1 MKAIVIHQTGGS
13 EVLKYEDVEEPTLVG
28 GDLLIRT
35 KAIGVNF
42 IDVYHRQG
50 VYPQGMPFSPGQD
63 GAGIVEQV
71 GDAVTS
77 FQIGDLV
84 AWPSALGSYA
94 ELIRIPAN
102 RVVKVPAG
110 ISPDIACAAMLQG
123 MTAHYLINSTFKL
136 EKHHTALIHAG
147 AGGVG
152 QLLLQMAKTAGATT
166 IATVSSE
173 EKVSIAKIA
182 GADHVIRYDK
192 EDFAT
197 RVKELTSYGVDVVYD
212 GVGRATFEGSLA
224 SLKPRGM
231 MVLFGGASGQVP
243 PFDLQRLSASGSLFI
258 TRPTLFHYIQS
269 DEELQWRAKEIF
281 ELIDT
286 GFLNIQ
292 IGGVFDLQNASAAH
306 DSLESRQTTGKLILK
321 P

>member
-1 MKAIVIHQTGGS
+1 M
-13 EVLKYEDVEEPTLVG
+13 G

-50 VYPQGMPFSPGQD
+50 VYPLGLPFIPGQD

-71 GDAVTS
+71 GGGVTE
-77 FQIGDLV
+77 FQVGDLV
-84 AWPSALGSYA
+84 AWPTNLGSYA
-94 ELIRIPAN
+94 EYVRVPAN
-102 RVVKVPAG
+102 RVVKVPVG
-110 ISPDIACAAMLQG
+110 IAPETACAAMLQG
-123 MTAHYLINSTFKL
+123 MTAHYLVNSTFKL
-136 EKHHTALIHAG
+136 EKHHTVLIHAG

-152 QLLLQMAKTAGATT
+152 QLLLQMAKHIGATT

-173 EKVSIAKIA
+173 AKVEIAKQA
-182 GADHVIRYDK
+182 GANHVIRYDK
-192 EDFAT
+192 EDVAS
-197 RVKELTSYGVDVVYD
+197 RVKEIIPAGVDVVYD
-212 GVGRATFEGSLA
+212 GVGKTTFDSSLV

-243 PFDLQRLSASGSLFI
+243 PFDLQKLSAGGSLFI

-269 DEELQWRAKEIF
+269 DQELQWRAKEIF
-281 ELIDT
+281 ELINS
-286 GFLNIQ
+286 GRLNIQ
-292 IGGVFDLQNASAAH
+292 IGAEYQLQDAKSAH
-306 DSLESRQTTGKLILK
+306 DALESRQTVGKLILK